1 MITRPIY
8 NTLLLPDV
16 SYYFKKDFFSGQN
29 PDDLE
34 PGCEILFIQ
43 VKNRREDRE
52 YTAKDFY
59 PSVFPLG

>member
-29 PDDLE
+29 PDDLD

-43 VKNRREDRE
+43 VKTGGRTGNIWR
-52 YTAKDFY
+52 KIFI